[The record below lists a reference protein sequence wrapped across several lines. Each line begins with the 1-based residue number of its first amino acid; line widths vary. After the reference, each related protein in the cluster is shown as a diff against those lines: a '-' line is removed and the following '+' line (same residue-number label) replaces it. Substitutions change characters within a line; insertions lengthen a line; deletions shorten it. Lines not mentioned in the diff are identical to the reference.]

1 MSTAGAVRALGA
13 HVELDLDDDL
23 IRVTGVG
30 LRGLTPPAGPVDCGN
45 AGTLMRLI
53 SGILAGQTGRFE
65 LVGDAASPG
74 GRRSASPG
82 RCARW
87 AHRSRPPTATRRSR
101 SPAARCRIN
110 PGYGLWVVPGGFV
123 DMGEV
128 VEEAVVRE
136 TQEETYLTVR
146 PAPGL
151 LNIYSYP
158 DHRTIIAAYVTEYV
172 SGELGAGNET
182 LEARVFGLK
191 EIPWPQ
197 IAFSSTKE
205 ALREYISRFGQ

>member
-1 MSTAGAVRALGA
+1 MPGMQ
-13 HVELDLDDDL
+13 D
-23 IRVTGVG
+23 I
-30 LRGLTPPAGPVDCGN
+30 
-45 AGTLMRLI
+45 
-53 SGILAGQTGRFE
+53 
-65 LVGDAASPG
+65 AAYKYCPQCG
-74 GRRSASPG
+74 GRLAKRVVKPMEP
-82 RCARW
+82 RRLVC
-87 AHRSRPPTATRRSR
+87 TACGFIFYLDPKLSVIALIPMHAGVVMVRR
-101 SPAARCRIN
+101 AIN

-146 PAPGL
+146 PVRL

-158 DHRTIIAAYVTEYV
+158 DHRTVIAAYVTEYV
-172 SGELGAGNET
+172 SGELGAGDET

-205 ALREYISRFGQ
+205 ALREYISQYNR